1 MIIRPPIKQAYK
13 LLAAANKDCPVRTG
27 HLKASGQVE
36 ILSSDEVRVIYT
48 ADYGINVH
56 ENPKSRGFKWL
67 EKNAIA
73 LEDQLVNEYAD
84 EVLRD
89 MEMMK

>member
-1 MIIRPPIKQAYK
+1 MIIKPPVRQAYK
-13 LLAAANKDCPVRTG
+13 LLNAANKDCPVKTG
-27 HLKASGQVE
+27 YLKASGQVE
-36 ILSSDEVRVIYT
+36 ILSSNEVRVIYT
-48 ADYGINVH
+48 ADYGTHIH

-84 EVLRD
+84 EVLKD
-89 MEMMK
+89 IKVMK